1 MIIDTNGFEIGDE
14 VWIPSSMEYKN
25 FSPRLYGKCLE
36 DDGFALSV
44 LLNERKDFVEWICH
58 SNCFHT
64 EQECQ
69 LTCDKLNGKM

>member
-36 DDGFALSV
+36 NDGFALSV
-44 LLNERKDFVEWICH
+44 LLNERKNFIEWICR

-69 LTCDKLNGKM
+69 LACDKLNCKM

>member
-25 FSPRLYGKCLE
+25 FSPHLYGKCLE
-36 DDGFALSV
+36 NDGFALSV
-44 LLNERKDFVEWICH
+44 LLNERKDFVEWICN
-58 SNCFHT
+58 SNCFHA

-69 LTCDKLNGKM
+69 LACDKWNGKM